1 MRRGARKVCHEFMLT
16 VGSIDRRQIKL
27 VKIPMGMGEKL
38 YLHHRFLEVLLVV
51 DSYWER
57 ESHSP
62 LKCGYW

>member
-1 MRRGARKVCHEFMLT
+1 MLT
-16 VGSIDRRQIKL
+16 VGSIDLRQIKL